1 MKIKSSSIKLV
12 LIFFMA
18 SSLLLTATYTNS
30 NAIAQLKASGPETPP
45 IAIAGPEQAAV
56 AGTTATLDGT
66 GSFDAD
72 GDRIVKY
79 NWSESGPG
87 MQVAI
92 SNKTSPAPSF
102 EAPIVKTPTDL
113 TFSLTVND
121 GKHDSIPDHTVVHII
136 PKGATSTLTSQNTIA
151 SNLNNTTNANSTR
164 TATTLRP
171 IPPLQSVSPQN
182 NNVTTTKTV
191 QLQSNNTNPESNAT
205 VAQLIPFLPEQQQ
218 QQQQTQPTSP
228 PQVSTEGFMAKGTI
242 NSLIYTPRTKWIAT
256 GNWSMNINNG
266 TLTSFGTNMTW
277 FNNNGTS
284 SHTHEFQNLKSS
296 GAKTITVQQPSD
308 NVILKGVMDI
318 GTNHRIIWKNVPTTI
333 NISGGKTITISVN
346 DKYTNKHF
354 AGQPILGV
362 VTSLTRC
369 SDVPGPNME
378 VLPSCS
384 FP

>member
-1 MKIKSSSIKLV
+1 MIQKCTLV
-12 LIFFMA
+12 LIFFVA
-18 SSLLLTATYTNS
+18 SSLLLTATYTNN
-30 NAIAQLKASGPETPP
+30 NAIAQLKASWTRNSTSCNCWSRTRG
-45 IAIAGPEQAAV
+45 V
-56 AGTTATLDGT
+56 SGTTATLDGT

-72 GDRIVKY
+72 GDRIIKY

-92 SNKTSPAPSF
+92 SNKTSPSSPF

-121 GKHDSIPDHTVVHII
+121 GKHDSIPDYTVVHII
-136 PKGATSTLTSQNTIA
+136 PKGATSTLTSQNTYA

-205 VAQLIPFLPEQQQ
+205 VAQIIPFLLEQQ
-218 QQQQTQPTSP
+218 QPTSP

-242 NSLIYTPRTKWIAT
+242 NSLIYTPHTKWIAT

-284 SHTHEFQNLKSS
+284 SHTHEFQNFKSS
-296 GAKTITVQQPSD
+296 EAKTITD
-308 NVILKGVMDI
+308 NSRL
-318 GTNHRIIWKNVPTTI
+318 TT
-333 NISGGKTITISVN
+333 
-346 DKYTNKHF
+346 
-354 AGQPILGV
+354 
-362 VTSLTRC
+362 
-369 SDVPGPNME
+369 
-378 VLPSCS
+378 
-384 FP
+384 